1 MVCPSTL
8 EKAQAAAQPFS
19 VPNIKNK
26 GQKQLSAKASFANL
40 LIFHQSIQF
49 LGNQIQVNSAAQY
62 TDDSFK

>member
-49 LGNQIQVNSAAQY
+49 LGNQIQVDSAAQNI
-62 TDDSFK
+62 DDSFE